1 MARARNIKP
10 GFYTNE
16 DLAECSVWARYI
28 FPGLWMMA
36 DREGRLEYRPK
47 KIKGE
52 LLRYDN
58 VDAEPLLLE
67 LERFGFIRIYE
78 ANGAKYIYVVTF
90 HKHQNP
96 HHRET
101 ASVFPPP
108 PGVSNAYNHL
118 PITAEQRERILDRDG
133 RQCVDCGSTDD
144 LEIDHVVAR
153 ANGGSSEDG
162 NLQCL
167 CSACN
172 VRKGKKEPP
181 RHGNADLPSGDKPN
195 LGREDATYQGGQAGL
210 IPDSGFLIPDSLN
223 PEAAHVVVLSPQG
236 EEKSDA
242 LPEFPSSLS
251 SEQKAAVPLVV
262 KLRALGVTIT
272 SANPLAAE
280 WLAKGLTVDRADE
293 AVEFARLKGKPS
305 GPIHPNFLNA
315 LIDDILKPKA
325 PKKRADDW
333 YRTNPGIERKA
344 SELGILCPPG
354 KSHDWLRER
363 CESEIRKREQGVA
376 A

>member
-52 LLRYDN
+52 LLRFDEQA
-58 VDAEPLLLE
+58 AEPLLEE
-67 LERFGFIRIYE
+67 LRRWGFIEIYE
-78 ANGAKYIYVVTF
+78 VAGRSYIQILTF

-96 HHRET
+96 HHRE
-101 ASVFPPP
+101 SESEIPPP
-108 PGVSNAYNHL
+108 QSPGLL
-118 PITAEQRERILDRDG
+118 PHGTTSKPGATNGSDDCEAQGKPEASPGLD
-133 RQCVDCGSTDD
+133 
-144 LEIDHVVAR
+144 A
-153 ANGGSSEDG
+153 
-162 NLQCL
+162 
-167 CSACN
+167 
-172 VRKGKKEPP
+172 K
-181 RHGNADLPSGDKPN
+181 
-195 LGREDATYQGGQAGL
+195 DATYQGGQAGL

-251 SEQKAAVPLVV
+251 PEQKAAVPLVV